1 MRVLITFPGKKFIFV
16 RFLKGLCHKDTK
28 ELLRGIRLAQSEEHV
43 TLDLGVVGSSPRSD
57 VELT

>member
-1 MRVLITFPGKKFIFV
+1 MRVLITFPGKKFIFI
-16 RFLKGLCHKDTK
+16 RFLKGLCHKHTK
-28 ELLRGIRLAQSEEHV
+28 ELRGIWLAQSEEHV